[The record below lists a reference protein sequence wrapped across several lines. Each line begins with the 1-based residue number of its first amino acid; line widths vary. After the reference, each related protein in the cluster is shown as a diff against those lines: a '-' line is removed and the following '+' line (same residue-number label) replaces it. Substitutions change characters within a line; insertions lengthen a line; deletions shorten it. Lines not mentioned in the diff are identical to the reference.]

1 MKEEGLMVVLDGNE
15 NSLLSNERVD
25 EILPLP
31 FFKALSDAPWPGL
44 CFIIVYLELKTHGL
58 YGDPKYPGVQ
68 LYFLLLKV
76 YCVLDCVCVGFL
88 SCSRSALG
96 Y

>member
-1 MKEEGLMVVLDGNE
+1 MKGKKGLMVVLDCGRQE
-15 NSLLSNERVD
+15 TPSCLTSESMRFSLGS
-25 EILPLP
+25 LPGL
-31 FFKALSDAPWPGL
+31 FFKALLDAPWPGL

-76 YCVLDCVCVGFL
+76 YCVLDV
-88 SCSRSALG
+88 
-96 Y
+96 